1 MAYNLEGKV
10 VFTGLI
16 TFTATKALAWTA
28 GSPPRASRLAIEASE
43 NANAAGRN

>member
-16 TFTATKALAWTA
+16 TFTATKALA
-28 GSPPRASRLAIEASE
+28 
-43 NANAAGRN
+43 